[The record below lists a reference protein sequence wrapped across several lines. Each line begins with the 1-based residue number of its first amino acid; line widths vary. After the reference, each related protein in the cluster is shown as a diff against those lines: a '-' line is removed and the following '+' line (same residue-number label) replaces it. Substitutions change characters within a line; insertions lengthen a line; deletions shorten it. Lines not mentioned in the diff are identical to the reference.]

1 MLSLSELLLREGD
14 NLSSFQELKDC
25 IQKTAIETKELHF
38 QVDIEP
44 PAYSDRPSDWHEQ
57 LNLAFESAR

>member
-14 NLSSFQELKDC
+14 NFSSFQELKDS
-25 IQKTAIETKELHF
+25 IQKNAIETGEMYF

-44 PAYSDRPSDWHEQ
+44 PAYSDRPSDWHDQ
-57 LNLAFESAR
+57 LNIAFESAR

>member
-1 MLSLSELLLREGD
+1 MLSLSELLLTEGN
-14 NLSSFQELKDC
+14 NLSNFQELKDS
-25 IQKTAIETKELHF
+25 IQKHAIETGEVYF

-44 PAYSDRPSDWHEQ
+44 PAFSDRPEDWHDQ